1 MRKQITTI
9 LSAGLMLTTVF
20 STPVFAAE
28 SYTNATDE
36 LWVAPTVVYGGALSE
51 SERNQVATKL
61 GADRGK
67 VTELET
73 EGTDVDKY
81 LGTNGVS
88 TSSLIS
94 CVEVTTAA
102 SFIRIISN
110 TQYFANIL
118 DLALPNGRLGF

>member
-9 LSAGLMLTTVF
+9 LSAGLILTTVL

-28 SYTNATDE
+28 SSTSATDE
-36 LWVAPTVVYGGALSE
+36 LWVAPTIVYGGALSE

-81 LGTNGVS
+81 LGSNGVS
-88 TSSLIS
+88 T
-94 CVEVTTAA
+94 
-102 SFIRIISN
+102 N
-110 TQYFANIL
+110 
-118 DLALPNGRLGF
+118 